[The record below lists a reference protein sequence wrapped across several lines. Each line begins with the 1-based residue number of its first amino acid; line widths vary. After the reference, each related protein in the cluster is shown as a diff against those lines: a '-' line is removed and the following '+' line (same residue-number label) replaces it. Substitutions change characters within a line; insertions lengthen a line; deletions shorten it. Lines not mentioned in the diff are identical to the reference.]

1 MENTFTDPE
10 VSENVQNVFEEMD
23 NINSGLRSIDNSNL
37 TEQEKQSLK
46 RNLEQQK
53 LNLIAQAN
61 RTFNIVANSLPSD
74 IENIDSANSIIIN
87 DILNDSINDSYQ
99 ATGDIYEKI
108 SSLDLKGTLTKLSTQ
123 VEPGKL
129 KKYENILKYISDEL
143 LKKIQDRVK
152 KTGNNEVIGAYT
164 TFAYNLQ
171 DIAKKLKD
179 LLDKGDDSP
188 ATKKLINEQ
197 LKEIV
202 KQTGILDSKVSK
214 HFYDQFSFGYELND
228 FRNKMVRTLLKS
240 IYILGMVSLLGGI
253 GYLIA
258 GFIFSETESGCYM
271 FTNNTKYKLS
281 GCNIDKNNCKCGK
294 LVSTSDKKVI
304 TSDICNS
311 LSADECNLPYCIGMC
326 KSNSTLIKC
335 ENNTGGILFQCTN
348 ADIADPNFVYYAYQE
363 YSPWTFLGNLID
375 FGSKIATGAEKAV
388 EDSLTLFQKIINFI
402 TKYLPIFIIL
412 FFICYVGVSVL
423 KFYKKNGPSTLIE
436 ENIKIPSAKSTKHR
450 K

>member
-10 VSENVQNVFEEMD
+10 VSENVQDVFEEME
-23 NINSGLRSIDNSNL
+23 NINSALRSIDNSNL
-37 TEQEKQSLK
+37 TDQEKQSLK
-46 RNLEQQK
+46 RNLDQRK
-53 LNLIAQAN
+53 LNLKIQAN

-74 IENIDSANSIIIN
+74 VENIDSVSSNIIN
-87 DILNDSINDSYQ
+87 DILNYSINDSYE

-143 LKKIQDRVK
+143 LKKIQDRIK

-202 KQTGILDSKVSK
+202 KQTDILDSKVSK

-271 FTNNTKYKLS
+271 FTNNTRYKLS

-294 LVSTSDKKVI
+294 LVNTSDKKVI
-304 TSDICNS
+304 NSDICNS

-335 ENNTGGILFQCTN
+335 ENNGGGILFQCTN
-348 ADIADPNFVYYAYQE
+348 AEITDPNFVYYAYQE
-363 YSPWTFLGNLID
+363 YSPWTFIGNIID
-375 FGSKIATGAEKAV
+375 FGSKVATGAEKAV
-388 EDSLTLFQKIINFI
+388 EDSLTLFQKIIKFI

-412 FFICYVGVSVL
+412 FFIGYVGVSVL

>member
-1 MENTFTDPE
+1 MYKM
-10 VSENVQNVFEEMD
+10 SSEEMD

-61 RTFNIVANSLPSD
+61 RTFNIVANSLASD
-74 IENIDSANSIIIN
+74 IENIDSASSIIIN
-87 DILNDSINDSYQ
+87 DILNDSINDSYE

-240 IYILGMVSLLGGI
+240 IYILGTVAILGGI

-271 FTNNTKYKLS
+271 FTNNTRYKLS
-281 GCNIDKNNCKCGK
+281 GCNIDKDKNNCKCGK

-304 TSDICNS
+304 NSDICNS

-335 ENNTGGILFQCTN
+335 ENNAGGILFQCTN

-375 FGSKIATGAEKAV
+375 FGSKVATGAEKAV

-412 FFICYVGVSVL
+412 FFIGYVGVSVL

>member
-10 VSENVQNVFEEMD
+10 VSENVQNVFDEMD
-23 NINSGLRSIDNSNL
+23 NINAGLRSIDNSNL

-74 IENIDSANSIIIN
+74 IENIDSASSNIIN
-87 DILNDSINDSYQ
+87 DILNNSINDSYE

-179 LLDKGDDSP
+179 LLEKGDDSP

-271 FTNNTKYKLS
+271 FTNNTRYKLS

-294 LVSTSDKKVI
+294 LVNTSDKKVI
-304 TSDICNS
+304 NSDICNS

-335 ENNTGGILFQCTN
+335 ENNGGGILFQCTN
-348 ADIADPNFVYYAYQE
+348 AEITDPNFVYYAYQE
-363 YSPWTFLGNLID
+363 YSPWTFLGNIID
-375 FGSKIATGAEKAV
+375 FGSKVATGAEKAV
-388 EDSLTLFQKIINFI
+388 EDSLTLFQEIIKFI
-402 TKYLPIFIIL
+402 IKYLPIFIIL
-412 FFICYVGVSVL
+412 FFIGYVGVAVL

-436 ENIKIPSAKSTKHR
+436 ENIKNPSAKSTKHR